1 MQSYTTGEMAK
12 LCGISVRTVQFY
24 DAKGLLKPSQLT
36 EGGRR
41 IYTEDDLAGMRIIC
55 TLKSLGLSLSS
66 IKDIM
71 HSGRPI
77 DTLSQLLKER
87 QKQLESEAEN
97 IRHSREIIDNILSQ
111 INASK
116 AISLEYIIGME
127 QRMKEKKKMS
137 SMYIKMS
144 ALAAVMAV
152 LEVTAI
158 VIWAVSGLW
167 WVFAVTIPIVIILTI
182 LLINIY
188 YKNARYI
195 CPECQSKF
203 KPKFS
208 EFLFANHTPKM
219 RKLTCTKCR
228 QKNWCIESCDE

>member
-97 IRHSREIIDNILSQ
+97 IRNSRDIIDYILSQ
-111 INASK
+111 INDSK

-144 ALAAVMAV
+144 ALAAVMSV

-167 WVFAVTIPIVIILTI
+167 WVFAVTIPIVIVLTI

-208 EFLFANHTPKM
+208 EFLFANHTLKM